1 MLSIILLIIGAMCL
15 YIGISALRIHSRN
28 KKRDFVETQGTVA
41 ELTTR
46 EVKTGTIPV
55 QVLHYDVDEVGYKVE
70 ASIKK
75 MQLSVGDTVDLL
87 VDREEPEYVIVNDDS
102 KNKPFISGVALTAVG
117 AVCSLV
123 GLFLM

>member
-1 MLSIILLIIGAMCL
+1 MFSILLLIVGAMCL
-15 YIGISALRIHSRN
+15 YIGISALRIHSKN

-46 EVKTGTIPV
+46 EAKIGTIPV
-55 QVLHYDVDEVGYKVE
+55 QVLYYDVDEVGYKVE

-87 VDREEPEYVIVNDDS
+87 VDREDPEYVIVNDGS
-102 KNKPFISGVALTAVG
+102 RNKPLISGVALTAVG
-117 AVCSLV
+117 TVCSLL